1 MTRREWIPADGA
13 GMPLKREGGALD
25 SGRAM
30 RTQELKLRIQRQDY
44 VVDPAAVA
52 DAMLRHAL
60 SQRRWWNP
68 IAGCATPASRSA
80 TSGGPGTTD
89 PTHVNGAAAS
99 AAERSP
105 GPTHTQ
111 SS

>member
-1 MTRREWIPADGA
+1 MTPRRWIPADRA
-13 GMPLKREGGALD
+13 AMALKRDGAALD

-30 RTQELKLRIQRQDY
+30 RTQELKLRIQSADY

-52 DAMLRHAL
+52 EAMLRHAL

-68 IAGCATPASRSA
+68 VSGRAIPATEST
-80 TSGGPGTTD
+80 TSGGPSTTE

-105 GPTHTQ
+105 GPTQTQ

>member
-1 MTRREWIPADGA
+1 MTPRPWIHADGA
-13 GMPLKREGGALD
+13 GMVLKRGGAALD

-30 RTQELKLRIQRQDY
+30 RTQELKLRIQSADY

-52 DAMLRHAL
+52 EAMLRHAL

-68 IAGCATPASRSA
+68 VAACATPSA
-80 TSGGPGTTD
+80 DSTTSGVPASTD
-89 PTHVNGAAAS
+89 PTHVNGAADS

-105 GPTHTQ
+105 GATHTQ